1 MSTSTKRRRCGFAP
15 LDALDH
21 APERR
26 IHPFPEGGVAG
37 VDSPDLDVG
46 EGAEQCSMASGQRD
60 FGLVLDPQVHIDY
73 WADDLY
79 QLVPGLEPGGGTED
93 PTRERRDLPGRAD
106 QSATRLQVHDLRRG
120 LVDERVDL
128 PVGTI

>member
-1 MSTSTKRRRCGFAP
+1 M
-15 LDALDH
+15 
-21 APERR
+21 
-26 IHPFPEGGVAG
+26 AG
-37 VDSPDLDVG
+37 VDSSDLDVG
-46 EGAEQCSMASGQRD
+46 AWPEQCSMASGSGG
-60 FGLVLDPQVHIDY
+60 FGLVLDPPVHLDY

-79 QLVPGLEPGGGTED
+79 QLVPGLEPGGGTD
-93 PTRERRDLPGRAD
+93 NLTRERCGLPGRFG

>member
-1 MSTSTKRRRCGFAP
+1 M
-15 LDALDH
+15 
-21 APERR
+21 
-26 IHPFPEGGVAG
+26 AG

-46 EGAEQCSMASGQRD
+46 AGPEQCSMASGQRG
-60 FGLVLDPQVHIDY
+60 FGLVLDPPVHLDY

-79 QLVPGLEPGGGTED
+79 QLVPGLEPGGGTD
-93 PTRERRDLPGRAD
+93 NLTRERCGLPGRFG

-120 LVDERVDL
+120 LVEERVDL